1 MVFKNVFLLVLL
13 FSFTLVSAQYTD
25 EINSN
30 RPGFSQG
37 AFSVGKNVLQI
48 EAGFGL
54 GKEKH
59 DLKNTETNGFAID
72 YGVRYGFFKE
82 QLEVSLIGTY
92 QSNNITSPTG
102 SYKLSN
108 FKSNTIGAKYLFY
121 DPYYK
126 RELEGPNLYSW
137 HANNSFQWKD
147 LLPALSVYA
156 GVNLD
161 FSDNPFTPPGDSGIS
176 PKIALQT
183 QNNFKGG
190 FVFVT
195 NLIADRIGSEMPT
208 YGYIVT
214 LTHTTTAWFS
224 LFVENQGFM
233 SDFYADQLFRAGT
246 AILVNK
252 NFHVDASVLIN
263 FKDTPSLFYGR
274 IGVAYRFDMHDKD
287 EYIVDRSKGRQDKK
301 DSKKKK
307 KDWKKKKKKNRKDN
321 FSPEESGDDEGG
333 I

>member
-1 MVFKNVFLLVLL
+1 MNTKNLFLFL
-13 FSFTLVSAQYTD
+13 FLIKVTLASAQYTD

-59 DLKNTETNGFAID
+59 SLLHTKTNAFAID

-92 QSNNITSPTG
+92 QSNKVTDAIG

-137 HANNSFQWKD
+137 HANNSFQWRD
-147 LLPALSVYA
+147 LIPALSVYA

-161 FSDNPFTPPGDSGIS
+161 FSDNPFTPPNDSGFS

-208 YGYIVT
+208 YGYIIT

-246 AILVNK
+246 AILINP
-252 NFHVDASVLIN
+252 NFHVDGSVLIN
-263 FKDTPSLFYGR
+263 FKDTPSLLYGR
-274 IGVAYRFDMHDKD
+274 IGIAYRFDMHDED
-287 EYIVDRSKGRQDKK
+287 EYIVDRGKGREEKK
-301 DSKKKK
+301 NKKKEK
-307 KDWKKKKKKNRKDN
+307 KKWKKKKKRKDK
-321 FSPEESGDDEGG
+321 FVPEDSGNEDGG
-333 I
+333 L